1 MLAYAVFCVRVVA
14 ILLNRLDFFEPT
26 FIVIPILQKGD

>member
-14 ILLNRLDFFEPT
+14 ILLSLLHTFEPT
-26 FIVIPILQKGD
+26 FIIIPILQKGD